1 MPSFPQS
8 ISLAGR
14 RGIVLGIANEASI
27 AWGCAKA
34 MHAAGAELALSYLN
48 EKARPHVQ
56 RLAAQVAAPIFL
68 PCDVEREGELEAL
81 FAAAAARWGGIDFF
95 VHSIAYAPKEDLQ
108 GRVVDASRAGFLR
121 AMDVSCHSFIV
132 SDAAASI
139 TGGTLH
145 VDGGYHI
152 LG

>member
-48 EKARPHVQ
+48 
-56 RLAAQVAAPIFL
+56 
-68 PCDVEREGELEAL
+68 
-81 FAAAAARWGGIDFF
+81 
-95 VHSIAYAPKEDLQ
+95 
-108 GRVVDASRAGFLR
+108 
-121 AMDVSCHSFIV
+121 
-132 SDAAASI
+132 
-139 TGGTLH
+139 
-145 VDGGYHI
+145 
-152 LG
+152 